1 MRRCKGERPHG
12 RSPPR
17 NRKRRCRGNCHA
29 PEGHNPSRD
38 WPQLRKILTR
48 QKQNRHWIEI
58 STSAAEYR
66 DAPALEKESRAS
78 AAASRNRRSR
88 HSQKAASEWGLSK
101 IEDLYAAVGFGK
113 YSARQVLT
121 KVLGESAKPADSNVD
136 DTKPTLVKTVKRM
149 LGLGEAPLVVKGHD
163 DLLVFRA
170 KCCNPIPGDEI
181 VGYITRGRGVAV
193 HTRACPNVQ
202 NSLYQAE
209 RRIAVEWG
217 GASAATFPVQLAIRA
232 KDRAGLLAE
241 ITAVISAA
249 GSNIRNLESRP
260 DRLNARIEA
269 SLEIADRR
277 QLESILANIRKISG
291 VQGVERVYQPTG
303 D

>member
-1 MRRCKGERPHG
+1 M
-12 RSPPR
+12 
-17 NRKRRCRGNCHA
+17 
-29 PEGHNPSRD
+29 
-38 WPQLRKILTR
+38 
-48 QKQNRHWIEI
+48 
-58 STSAAEYR
+58 
-66 DAPALEKESRAS
+66 
-78 AAASRNRRSR
+78 
-88 HSQKAASEWGLSK
+88 QKAASEWGLSK

-121 KVLGESAKPADSNVD
+121 KVLGEAAQPAQSDVD

-149 LGLGEAPLVVKGHD
+149 LGFGEAPLVVKGHD

-193 HTRACPNVQ
+193 HTRTCPNVQ
-202 NSLYQAE
+202 NLMYQVE

-217 GASAATFPVQLAIRA
+217 GESAATFPVQLAIRA

-241 ITAVISAA
+241 ITAVISGA

-260 DRLNARIEA
+260 DKLNARIGA

-277 QLESILANIRKISG
+277 QLESILNNIRKISG
-291 VQGVERVYQPTG
+291 VHGVDRVYQPSG